1 MEKIQEHTRTASAAE
16 REGNQPA
23 RNEPQQRDVKAFEE
37 AMRQAQQQPARQ
49 PGVSERGSRLP
60 DASSLFSM
68 EDARSGAKREALD
81 KAAGQHD
88 LETGGIR
95 NTAEDA
101 GKLRGAEFLESLFR
115 SAQTVQ
121 AGTPAAAEAQRTAA
135 PQSTDDALQALVSRI
150 LVSSPDKGGAEV
162 RLTLNDGVLRGTEI
176 MLQRDLS
183 GALTV
188 RCTTTDPASFQTL
201 VAQQHTLREALA
213 AAEHEPVTVEM
224 YEERTEAEQNDT
236 NRRSRGLDEL

>member
-121 AGTPAAAEAQRTAA
+121 TGTPAEAQRAA
-135 PQSTDDALQALVSRI
+135 ASQSTDDALQALVSRI

-213 AAEHEPVTVEM
+213 AAENEPVTVEM
-224 YEERTEAEQNDT
+224 HEERTDAEQNDT

>member
-37 AMRQAQQQPARQ
+37 AMRQQQTSTQ
-49 PGVSERGSRLP
+49 PGVSERGGRLP

-68 EDARSGAKREALD
+68 EDARSGFKREALD

-121 AGTPAAAEAQRTAA
+121 AGTPAAAEAQRAAA

-150 LVSSPDKGGAEV
+150 LVSSPEKGGAEV

-213 AAEHEPVTVEM
+213 AAEKEPVTVEM
-224 YEERTEAEQNDT
+224 HEERNEADQNDP